1 MPTLRDLRK
10 LALLSSTELA
20 DAVQVSR
27 KTIWEWEHA
36 QSRPSPAHQRRLVVF
51 LKISPAELLQA
62 IEETAKESKKELA
75 AA

>member
-20 DAVQVSR
+20 EAMQVNR
-27 KTIWEWEHA
+27 KTVWEWEHA
-36 QSRPSPAHQRRLVVF
+36 QSRPSPAHQRRLVEV
-51 LKISPAELLQA
+51 LKVSPAELLQA
-62 IEETAKESKKELA
+62 LDETAKEEKKERA